1 MIEARDRN
9 EDGLKGLVMEMKEE
23 LQEIK
28 SQIKKKSF
36 RSASVHTPY
45 LSLASSW
52 DHLHCSIKCD

>member
-28 SQIKKKSF
+28 SQIKKKKLPECICTYPI
-36 RSASVHTPY
+36 SVTG
-45 LSLASSW
+45 
-52 DHLHCSIKCD
+52 K